1 VSRTLSPL
9 LTPTSARQRPRTR
22 PLLPRSVITLIVA
35 AAIAGAIFAF
45 FGHAYLNYDSY
56 YALVWGKQVAHGIT
70 PDYRVSLAP
79 TPHPLAIAIGVPLS
93 ALGDSAE
100 AVALAFVLLS
110 IGLICVALYRLGA
123 ELYAW
128 PVGLLA
134 AVIAV
139 TRVPPLNFG
148 IRGYVD
154 FPTIALI
161 LWGAVLE
168 SRRPRRGAPVMA
180 LLALAGLLRPEAWLF
195 VAAYWLW
202 VAPSLDWPGRL
213 RLAAIGAAAPVL
225 WGVSDLIVTGDA
237 LWSLHGTHEAAAAL
251 HRHRGLG
258 AVPSTLPNH
267 LGEILRL
274 PELVA
279 ALAGFVAGLWWLRA
293 RSALPAALV
302 ILDGIA
308 YLVFAIGGLSLITRY
323 LFLAGLVL
331 ALFAAVAVFGWL
343 ALADAHP
350 ARVPWR
356 ALGLVP
362 LIAIVAL
369 SPTQAHRLKSLRT
382 DIRHRYSVQSDL
394 HALVR
399 SRAGGRAIAR
409 CPRLFVPNHG
419 QIPLLAYWTGR
430 RATRIDSAELVR
442 PTRSGLYFS
451 PATPA
456 AAKLAVLDPRD
467 PRRFSPPA
475 PGAGPAGYRALARN
489 RSWVLFAAGCA

>member
-1 VSRTLSPL
+1 MIRTVPPL
-9 LTPTSARQRPRTR
+9 SARARPRDAPHAR
-22 PLLPRSVITLIVA
+22 PLATLLA
-35 AAIAGAIFAF
+35 ACAVGAAIFAF

-56 YALVWGKQVAHGIT
+56 YSLVWGKQLAHGVT

-79 TPHPLAIAIGVPLS
+79 TPHPLAILVALPLS
-93 ALGDSAE
+93 LLGDGAE
-100 AVALAFVLLS
+100 PAALALVLLS

-134 AVIAV
+134 ALIAA

-161 LWGAVLE
+161 LWAAVLE
-168 SRRPRRGAPVMA
+168 SRRPRRGAAVMA
-180 LLALAGLLRPEAWLF
+180 LLTLAGLLRPEAWLF
-195 VAAYWLW
+195 IVAYWLW
-202 VAPSLDWPGRL
+202 LAPALDWPGRL
-213 RLAAIGAAAPVL
+213 RLAAIGAAAPIL
-225 WGVSDLIVTGDA
+225 WALSDLAVTGDA

-258 AVPSTLPNH
+258 AVPSTLPSH

-279 ALAGFVAGLWWLRA
+279 SVAGFVAGLWWLRT
-293 RSALPAALV
+293 RSLLPAALV
-302 ILDGIA
+302 VLDGIA
-308 YLVFAIGGLSLITRY
+308 YLVFAVGGLSLITRY
-323 LFLAGLVL
+323 LFLAGFVL

-343 ALADAHP
+343 ALARGHP
-350 ARVPWR
+350 VRGAWRVAGPV
-356 ALGLVP
+356 LLV
-362 LIAIVAL
+362 AIVAL
-369 SPTQAHRLKSLRT
+369 VPQQVDRLSSLRR
-382 DIRHRYSVQSDL
+382 DIHHRYTVQSDL

-399 SRAGGRAIAR
+399 SAAGAAALRGCGRV
-409 CPRLFVPNHG
+409 FVPNHG

-430 RATRIDSAELVR
+430 RPTRIGSAELSR
-442 PTRSGLYFS
+442 PTGNGVYFS
-451 PATPA
+451 PATARA
-456 AAKLAVLDPRD
+456 ARLSVLDPRD
-467 PRRFSPPA
+467 PKRFEPPP

-489 RSWVLFAAGCA
+489 RSWVLWAGRCA

>member
-1 VSRTLSPL
+1 MSRTLSPL
-9 LTPTSARQRPRTR
+9 LAPARQRPRAERRLPR
-22 PLLPRSVITLIVA
+22 PLVTLAAA
-35 AAIAGAIFAF
+35 AAIGAVVFAF

-56 YALVWGKQVAHGIT
+56 YALVWGKQLAHGVA

-79 TPHPLAIAIGVPLS
+79 TPHPLAIAIAIPLS

-100 AVALAFVLLS
+100 PVALALVLLS

-128 PVGLLA
+128 PVGVLGA
-134 AVIAV
+134 AIAA

-161 LWGAVLE
+161 LWAAVLE

-195 VAAYWLW
+195 IAAYWLW
-202 VAPSLDWPGRL
+202 LAPALDWPGRL
-213 RLAAIGAAAPVL
+213 RLAAVGAAAPVL
-225 WGVSDLIVTGDA
+225 WALSDLAVTGDA

-274 PELVA
+274 PELIA
-279 ALAGFVAGLWWLRA
+279 AAAGFVAGLWWLRA

-302 ILDGIA
+302 VLDGIA
-308 YLVFAIGGLSLITRY
+308 YLVFAVGGLSLITRY

-343 ALADAHP
+343 ALPRGHP
-350 ARVPWR
+350 ARMPWR

-362 LIAIVAL
+362 LIAMLAL
-369 SPTQAHRLKSLRT
+369 APTQANRLRSLRT
-382 DIRHRYSVQSDL
+382 DIRHRYTVQSDL

-399 SRAGGRAIAR
+399 SRAGAAAIGG
-409 CPRLFVPNHG
+409 CPRVFVPNHG

-430 RATRIDSAELVR
+430 RPTRIDSAELVA
-442 PTRSGLYFS
+442 PTAAGLYFS
-451 PATPA
+451 PATPRA
-456 AAKLAVLDPRD
+456 ATLAVLDPRD
-467 PRRFSPPA
+467 PKRFNPPA
-475 PGAGPAGYRALARN
+475 PGAGPPGYRAVARN
-489 RSWVLFAAGCA
+489 RSWVLFARGCA